1 MDYLRNIW
9 TMSDKPQ
16 TNTLDKSKFFVAV
29 RLIQL
34 FQNGQKAENSNLDSS
49 ATMRVPFFE
58 GVTGV
63 SIQPFEPVA
72 AAAPTAIA
80 PAPQP
85 QPEPPKQQPMASPLS
100 PGRPPVYPTS
110 SAMSMPQVTTTL
122 AVQDPYTMVPSEQSR
137 YEALFPQYEVQKDG
151 FVYGKEAVDLFSKSG
166 LDNGTL
172 RDIWNLVD
180 DPIDNKLSK
189 LEFAMAMHLIV
200 CVSKKNLP
208 VPPSLPLSLKA
219 LKNNE
224 KNVPSS
230 DSVSTMTAPP
240 QTTQPQQQTMAPQ
253 PLMVATETQ
262 QLISP
267 TMSYDT
273 AGNQP
278 HEGDNSNQNPSDKS
292 VMGNNSVMSAPPSGN
307 LSISDAFDDLNPVTA
322 AAAGSSYLSNP
333 SSEGFA
339 SNTQPP
345 PLMNQAS
352 APAPLASMNSIPAPQ
367 PEQQPQMNVDM
378 STAAMGM
385 GVGMGM
391 GAAMTMN
398 QPVSE
403 NNSMENK
410 PTLSYPPMTSLTTTV
425 SAPAP
430 VTQKDTASLGTND
443 EELTKMEAVLQKL
456 RAENISLRAQMG
468 QYTEEELEVR
478 KQISVTI
485 SQIGVMSQEVAGLR
499 VKVSDAKA
507 ALIEATIEL
516 KAKTE
521 EKE

>member
-1 MDYLRNIW
+1 
-9 TMSDKPQ
+9 MSDKPQ
-16 TNTLDKSKFFVAV
+16 TNTLDKPKFFVAV

-49 ATMRVPFFE
+49 STMRPPYFE
-58 GVTGV
+58 GVTCV
-63 SIQPFEPVA
+63 SIQPFE
-72 AAAPTAIA
+72 AAPPT
-80 PAPQP
+80 PTPPTTTPTSPQP
-85 QPEPPKQQPMASPLS
+85 QPQPQPPEEQPLASPLS
-100 PGRPPVYPTS
+100 PGRPPMYPTS
-110 SAMSMPQVTTTL
+110 SSAISLPQVTTTL
-122 AVQDPYTMVPSEQSR
+122 AVQDPYTMLPSEQSR

-166 LDNGTL
+166 LDNETL
-172 RDIWNLVD
+172 RNIWNMVD

-208 VPPSLPLSLKA
+208 LPPSLPLSLKS
-219 LKNNE
+219 LKNNDQ
-224 KNVPSS
+224 KNTPSS

-240 QTTQPQQQTMAPQ
+240 QTTQPQQHTMPPQ
-253 PLMVATETQ
+253 PLVVPTEPQ

-267 TMSYDT
+267 SMSYDT

-278 HEGDNSNQNPSDKS
+278 QETPNPSDKS
-292 VMGNNSVMSAPPSGN
+292 ILGNNSVMSAPPSGN

-333 SSEGFA
+333 TPETLPP
-339 SNTQPP
+339 NTQPP
-345 PLMNQAS
+345 PLMNQDS
-352 APAPLASMNSIPAPQ
+352 APPTMATMNSIPP
-367 PEQQPQMNVDM
+367 PSLEQQPQMNVDV
-378 STAAMGM
+378 STAAVGM
-385 GVGMGM
+385 GVGMGI

-398 QPVSE
+398 QPTAE
-403 NNSMENK
+403 NNAMKNQ
-410 PTLSYPPMTSLTTTV
+410 PTLSMAPMTDLTSTV

-430 VTQKDTASLGTND
+430 ATQKTITLGTDD

-485 SQIGVMSQEVAGLR
+485 SEIGIISQEVAGLR
-499 VKVSDAKA
+499 VKVSDAKS

-521 EKE
+521 EKQ